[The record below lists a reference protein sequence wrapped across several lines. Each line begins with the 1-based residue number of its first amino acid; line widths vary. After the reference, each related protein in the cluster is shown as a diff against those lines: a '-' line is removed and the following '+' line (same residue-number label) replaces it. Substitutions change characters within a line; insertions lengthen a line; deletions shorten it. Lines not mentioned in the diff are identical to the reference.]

1 VFIAL
6 AIAFVRVGKW
16 FQLCFVAS
24 VSGPALSP
32 VVRGFFFGRPTVTAT
47 KRHRPRLGQPMTH
60 SSFSWLLGQLGGP
73 PVVVLCTPQRGSQEA
88 SNKQADG
95 SLGQIGRPV
104 FFVRRHEPAASCFD
118 LQHGATTMIGPTM
131 SQTENVRVSPKR
143 RATKFAPENVQKI
156 KDCVAQGLGKEE
168 IAKLLDVTVGS
179 LQVTCSRLGISLRR
193 PHMRYP
199 SYDRLKT
206 QLQLR
211 MVEKG
216 SRPQGKF
223 AITTHRKDNVRAVDV
238 PLSVEAIGQLGL
250 YASLRDMGLV
260 ELIAQVLGEAV
271 KKDLVGKILDDIPPK
286 P

>member
-1 VFIAL
+1 MTLQKNATP
-6 AIAFVRVGKW
+6 
-16 FQLCFVAS
+16 
-24 VSGPALSP
+24 SG
-32 VVRGFFFGRPTVTAT
+32 
-47 KRHRPRLGQPMTH
+47 
-60 SSFSWLLGQLGGP
+60 
-73 PVVVLCTPQRGSQEA
+73 
-88 SNKQADG
+88 
-95 SLGQIGRPV
+95 
-104 FFVRRHEPAASCFD
+104 RR
-118 LQHGATTMIGPTM
+118 T
-131 SQTENVRVSPKR
+131 
-143 RATKFAPENVQKI
+143 TKFTPENIQKI
-156 KDCVAQGLGKEE
+156 KDWVAEGISREE
-168 IAKLLDVTVGS
+168 IAKLIDVTVGS

-260 ELIAQVLGEAV
+260 ELIAREAV
-271 KKDLVGKILDDIPPK
+271 DGGLEVDDGAEDAAFQAAPGQPGEEALDRIEPGA
-286 P
+286 

>member
-1 VFIAL
+1 
-6 AIAFVRVGKW
+6 
-16 FQLCFVAS
+16 
-24 VSGPALSP
+24 
-32 VVRGFFFGRPTVTAT
+32 
-47 KRHRPRLGQPMTH
+47 
-60 SSFSWLLGQLGGP
+60 
-73 PVVVLCTPQRGSQEA
+73 
-88 SNKQADG
+88 
-95 SLGQIGRPV
+95 
-104 FFVRRHEPAASCFD
+104 
-118 LQHGATTMIGPTM
+118 
-131 SQTENVRVSPKR
+131 
-143 RATKFAPENVQKI
+143 
-156 KDCVAQGLGKEE
+156 
-168 IAKLLDVTVGS
+168 
-179 LQVTCSRLGISLRR
+179 
-193 PHMRYP
+193 MRYP

-286 P
+286 PSSFLLCHKFWCPFRATQQGHRDRIAKSSAQSPPNGRNRIRNVPFRPQWRIPSGDKFRELQIL